1 MSEMLADDRGP
12 YRLYYL
18 NRFIRQF
25 PTRDAALDYICA
37 QTDPR
42 DWEIL
47 DRSDDDRSSARWR

>member
-12 YRLYYL
+12 YRLYHL

-25 PTRDAALDYICA
+25 PNRDAALDYICA

-47 DRSDDDRSSARWR
+47 DRSDDDRSSAGWR